1 MSGDIFPRVNR
12 FIFSSPTKIIIKLS
26 STKSCNL
33 FSFIPIESCSCTLL
47 IKINKNCFF
56 YLVVMSV
63 AVSHR
68 WNLSPEICRS
78 GSQIIHLMSLQTNL
92 KIQSQLW
99 YRTITYKLSIRLH
112 SNSLKHVSDI
122 SWHQDK
128 SLLCMNMNLCCK
140 DHLPVMRYLFIIS
153 DPHLLP

>member
-1 MSGDIFPRVNR
+1 MSGDR
-12 FIFSSPTKIIIKLS
+12 FVFSSPTKIIIKLS

-68 WNLSPEICRS
+68 
-78 GSQIIHLMSLQTNL
+78 
-92 KIQSQLW
+92 
-99 YRTITYKLSIRLH
+99 
-112 SNSLKHVSDI
+112 
-122 SWHQDK
+122 
-128 SLLCMNMNLCCK
+128 
-140 DHLPVMRYLFIIS
+140 
-153 DPHLLP
+153 